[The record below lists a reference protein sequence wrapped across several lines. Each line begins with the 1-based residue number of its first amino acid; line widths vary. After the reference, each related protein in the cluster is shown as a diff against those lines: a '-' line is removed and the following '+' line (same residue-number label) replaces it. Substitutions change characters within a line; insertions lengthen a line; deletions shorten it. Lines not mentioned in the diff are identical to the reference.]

1 MAAISLKIRILDKE
15 YQVNCKPDER
25 EALERSAELLNDKM
39 EEIRQGSHIIGLE
52 RIAVMAALNLSHDLI
67 RIETVP
73 NRMQKRPMSYNPWI
87 QNSILSSLTSVVN
100 SAAVFLLISSASG
113 CLFTLHL
120 VFALLHSFS
129 WGVSQPRSP

>member
-25 EALERSAELLNDKM
+25 QALERSAELLNDKM

-67 RIETVP
+67 RIE
-73 NRMQKRPMSYNPWI
+73 
-87 QNSILSSLTSVVN
+87 N
-100 SAAVFLLISSASG
+100 SAKQDAEASDV
-113 CLFTLHL
+113 LQSMDSKLDSVL
-120 VFALLHSFS
+120 ADLS
-129 WGVSQPRSP
+129 R